1 MLLPLTPA
9 GGSSCS
15 SCLGLRVLT
24 IADSMD
30 QHRAISSLEG
40 GRPGAVSITITCISS
55 LRLLEDL
62 FMSWLEVATSCAQ
75 RCHPRRCWAPMVG
88 WSPSTSGRAVA
99 ASSTLLTL
107 VVSVMVR
114 GRRCSAPTRGTSWP
128 SLPFT
133 ADARLLIVRLHCG
146 ADAPFCT
153 AATRARPPEA
163 VATGLPCPSATMQRA
178 RVRPSCHGAGNVV
191 GSCVTGG
198 SRARQFDGRDATAA
212 TPTPTL
218 HGIRSHHRATRAA
231 HHVVAMCPT
240 GKGGGTWARRRRRR
254 RGRRRS
260 GTRETTEWGPPRVGQ
275 TPTAA
280 TSAAAV
286 RRRRSVLPRRRLA
299 RRRLHAATDT
309 ATAGDAPREGAV
321 ACVFKAVA
329 GVMVGGMARPVT
341 GASLRRT
348 TRRERGGR
356 RP

>member
-1 MLLPLTPA
+1 MLLPLTLA

-55 LRLLEDL
+55 LRLLEVL

-114 GRRCSAPTRGTSWP
+114 GRRCSARTRGTSRP

-231 HHVVAMCPT
+231 HHVVAIWE
-240 GKGGGTWARRRRRR
+240 GGGGRGREGGGGGGGGDGQE
-254 RGRRRS
+254 RGRRRN
-260 GTRETTEWGPPRVGQ
+260 GDLLEWGRPRQRPRVPRRSDGDGRFCHDGDWHDGDVMQ
-275 TPTAA
+275 RRI
-280 TSAAAV
+280 
-286 RRRRSVLPRRRLA
+286 RRRRETP
-299 RRRLHAATDT
+299 H
-309 ATAGDAPREGAV
+309 G
-321 ACVFKAVA
+321 
-329 GVMVGGMARPVT
+329 
-341 GASLRRT
+341 
-348 TRRERGGR
+348 RER
-356 RP
+356 